1 MFIIN
6 WLIIQAKI
14 LRNCFEENKK
24 NFLLKDLL
32 HSLIILIGLVLLY
45 VFLRSIFDFIVS
57 KNLPAFDFAFILFS
71 FSLLVFLPLIFYS
84 AIICSLSFLF
94 QKEEIHFYFSL
105 PVSKVFVFSVKFL
118 QVYFHTVW
126 MVFLGLLTFLA
137 IVQHYFKVSWIIYI
151 TGCVSFLVFLL
162 IPVCL
167 AAILVIIISRFIPFV
182 QAKGIL
188 TVIGLLTGS
197 LIVTAIRLM
206 QPERLITS
214 EGKMRLVTF
223 VKYSHKPWMT
233 ILPSEWLT
241 NILFSQAQNDYR
253 GVAVNFLSL
262 LILAAVLLISLYFLA
277 KCFYA
282 RVWSDA
288 SILSASSYRRFA
300 WQAVMKNF
308 SPSVRGFMQK
318 DLLTLN
324 RDTVEKGS
332 LLILIPLAFVYL
344 YSMHVLDIQVKNTN
358 IGGILP
364 FMYLYLFNFFYSSV
378 VISGLSGRWVFP
390 SVSLEGNNFRLIKG
404 SAANLNDF
412 LKAKFLLGFIPLL
425 FLGQILILGSSIIL
439 HLQPVFVLIS
449 AATMIMLSWG
459 ITTICLILGMSEAD
473 FSIREPLDFALS
485 YKGFLCLV
493 WEFFFTAIVIALVGV
508 PTALF
513 LHKGFSAVYIFSLG
527 VSFIVAFVIIK
538 ALRRIYK
545 LNLISLSKREV

>member
-1 MFIIN
+1 MFIIH

-14 LRNCFEENKK
+14 LKNSFEENKK
-24 NFLLKDLL
+24 NFLLKDIW
-32 HSLIILIGLVLLY
+32 HSLIILIGLILLY
-45 VFLRSIFDFIVS
+45 VFLRAMLDFIVS
-57 KNLPAFDFAFILFS
+57 KNLPAYDFAVIFFS

-94 QKEEIHFYFSL
+94 QKEEIHFCFSL
-105 PVSKVFVFSVKFL
+105 PVSKVSVFSVKFL
-118 QVYFHTVW
+118 QIYFHAVW
-126 MVFLGLLTFLA
+126 MVFLGLVTFLV
-137 IVQHYFKVSWIIYI
+137 IVQHYFKVSWLIYI
-151 TGCVSFLVFLL
+151 TGCISFLVFLL

-167 AAILVIIISRFIPFV
+167 AVILVIIISRFIPFV
-182 QAKGIL
+182 RAKGIL

-223 VKYSHKPWMT
+223 VQYSHKPWMT

-262 LILAAVLLISLYFLA
+262 LILAAVLLIALYFLA

-282 RVWSDA
+282 RIWADA
-288 SILSASSYRRFA
+288 SILSASSYRRHP

-344 YSMHVLDIQVKNTN
+344 YSMHILDIQVKNTN
-358 IGGILP
+358 IEGILP
-364 FMYLYLFNFFYSSV
+364 FMYLYLFNFFYSAV

-425 FLGQILILGSSIIL
+425 FLGQILILGSSVIL
-439 HLQPVFVLIS
+439 HLQPIFVLIS

-473 FSIREPLDFALS
+473 FSIREPLEFALS
-485 YKGFLCLV
+485 YKGLLCLI
-493 WEFFFTAIVIALVGV
+493 WESVFAAIVIALVGM
-508 PTALF
+508 PTAVY
-513 LHKGFSAVYIFSLG
+513 LHTGLSAAYIFSLG
-527 VSFIVAFVIIK
+527 ISFTVAFVVIK

-545 LNLISLSKREV
+545 LNLIGLSKREV